1 LICEYGDE
9 TFVAFNVTENLN
21 NPIYKKSYGKLPL
34 NLTINENK
42 NIPDEIDS
50 NRYIL
55 ANTEFGDDVLI
66 KSIDILPSKIG
77 FINLWM
83 ITFTFECNITCYND
97 LNQMQMNQIKLEKK
111 YKITA
116 SMTLELKNLSM
127 HTFYFNSDIP
137 LERGLN
143 EIINHN

>member
-9 TFVAFNVTENLN
+9 TFVAFNIIQDLN

-42 NIPDEIDS
+42 NIPDVIDS

-77 FINLWM
+77 LINLWM

-97 LNQMQMNQIKLEKK
+97 LNQMQMNQIKLEKR
-111 YKITA
+111 YKLTA

-127 HTFYFNSDIP
+127 HTFYFSSDIP

-143 EIINHN
+143 